1 MLTEKE
7 KNKID
12 RVIKEI
18 IVEIREGLPKEDK
31 ELEKSFKETEQITIK
46 VIRNRKNNLLAD
58 LELYLQEEALKKEI
72 FSISENQTIFY
83 EKNIF
88 EKLKEEIAF
97 DINQKINY
105 KKGEELE
112 KQLKEAGIIFA
123 ASGIIS
129 FIIPSAIPVSI
140 GLIIAGT
147 LYYTAKKN
155 PKIREKKF
163 KKVVNEYLDNLEIS
177 LHEWVKSVVTY
188 YDKEVEKL
196 ENELKNKELKDGKE

>member
-1 MLTEKE
+1 MLN
-7 KNKID
+7 KNDEIKINKS
-12 RVIKEI
+12 IEGI
-18 IVEIREGLPKEDK
+18 IVEISERLPKEDK
-31 ELEKSFKETEQITIK
+31 ELEIAFEETEQITFGIIK
-46 VIRNRKNNLLAD
+46 NRINNLLSD
-58 LELYLQEEALKKEI
+58 LELYLQTETLKKEI
-72 FSISENQTIFY
+72 FSTSENQVIFY
-83 EKNIF
+83 KKNLF
-88 EKLKEEIAF
+88 KKVKEENKF
-97 DINQKINY
+97 DMTQKIKY

-163 KKVVNEYLDNLEIS
+163 NKVVNEYLDNLEIS

>member
-46 VIRNRKNNLLAD
+46 VIRNRKNNLLTD

-88 EKLKEEIAF
+88 EKLKE
-97 DINQKINY
+97 
-105 KKGEELE
+105 
-112 KQLKEAGIIFA
+112 
-123 ASGIIS
+123 
-129 FIIPSAIPVSI
+129 SI
-140 GLIIAGT
+140 
-147 LYYTAKKN
+147 
-155 PKIREKKF
+155 
-163 KKVVNEYLDNLEIS
+163 
-177 LHEWVKSVVTY
+177 
-188 YDKEVEKL
+188 
-196 ENELKNKELKDGKE
+196 